1 MRITLIGGGYVGLVS
16 AACFADFGHSVVCMD
31 KDCERVAALRRGHL
45 PIYEPGLDA
54 LVAAGTAAGRLR
66 FTDRMAD
73 AVDDSDIVFIAVGT
87 PSRRGDGHADLTP
100 VEAALHELAPL
111 LRPGMVVATKST
123 VPVGTGDRIA
133 ALLARAV
140 PGLSPPVASN
150 PEFLRQGS
158 AIDDFRR
165 PDRVI
170 IGVED
175 DAARQAMASVYR
187 PLSLNQA
194 PILFTGRRNAELIKY
209 ASNAFLAMKISF
221 INEMADLCDAAG
233 ADVQEIARGLGMDR
247 RIGSKFLHAGPGYGG
262 SCFPKDT
269 QALLRTARELGT
281 PLRLV
286 EETARLNRRRKDG
299 LAARVARACGGSV
312 RGRRIALLGLSFKPG
327 TDDMREAPSLPLARM
342 LRTAG
347 AEVVATD
354 PQALANAARLLPDIQ
369 LVTDPYVAARG
380 ADAIVLV
387 TEWNVYRALDLD
399 RLAAAMRGRVFVDLR
414 NVYADR
420 RPDQHGFLYHG
431 LGKPGRPAISP
442 LDTPADAVSLPQP
455 GFARDSMYPKPGMQP
470 TL

>member
-73 AVDDSDIVFIAVGT
+73 AVDGSDIVFIAVGT
-87 PSRRGDGHADLTP
+87 PSRRGDGHADLTH

-399 RLAAAMRGRVFVDLR
+399 RLGGAHGGRGF
-414 NVYADR
+414 
-420 RPDQHGFLYHG
+420 F
-431 LGKPGRPAISP
+431 
-442 LDTPADAVSLPQP
+442 
-455 GFARDSMYPKPGMQP
+455 
-470 TL
+470 